1 MTRQDETNIETMPA
15 TEAAP
20 TIAVRVQPVSSA
32 IGKTNTAMVSVAAAL
47 RKNIVRPETPT
58 ITHP

>member
-1 MTRQDETNIETMPA
+1 METMPA

-32 IGKTNTAMVSVAAAL
+32 MGKTNTAMVSVAATL
-47 RKNIVRPETPT
+47 RKNTVKPETPT